1 MTVFPP
7 VEADIIIAGG
17 GTTGCVI
24 AGRLAAA
31 DPSLRILILEAGPPT
46 LEDLAH
52 VQPARYLSHLL
63 PGSTTVKFNVGKES
77 ADLGGRAPI
86 VPCGQCLGGGS
97 SVNFT
102 MYTRPSP
109 SDYDD
114 WETMYGNEGWSSRE
128 LIPLLQKMETYQVA
142 PDKPTHGYDGPLK
155 ISYGGV
161 FTSAGKQFLEVA
173 AQYDKSRGTTDDPS
187 DMIGINAYGRW
198 QKYIDKE
205 KGRRSD
211 VPHNYIYNR
220 QLDNL
225 EILTGYHVK
234 RVIFEGERAAGVE
247 FLPNARFRPEEEQ
260 APRVARARKLVVLSS
275 GTFGSPAI
283 LERSG
288 VGDRRRLQPLGI
300 DVVVDLPGVGENF
313 QGDVVLEIGT
323 IWYLIGLMGAGSPVR
338 IDHNVIFAPY
348 LVDDDAETLD
358 GIVRNDKEEIER
370 WSAQWLKDGSG
381 LMAHNGIDAG
391 IKLRPSVED
400 LETIGPEFTEQ
411 WQRVFADAPDK
422 PVMWVGTLS
431 MFVGDPSSV
440 PARKYSSLT
449 YFLDYP
455 ESVGHVHITSA
466 EDVNAPQD
474 FDPKPS
480 DIALMRWGYKFGRE
494 IARRMPS
501 YRGEYV
507 PAHPAFSE
515 GSQAACSGDAKPAS
529 IAQANIQYTKED
541 DGAIDDYTRNV
552 VATAWHNLGT
562 CAMKPREQDGV
573 VDSSLNVYGVLGL
586 KVADM
591 SIAPS
596 NVSSNTYSTAVVI
609 GEKAVTI
616 IMKELGMKR
625 RG

>member
-1 MTVFPP
+1 MTVFSP

-155 ISYGGV
+155 ISYGGI
-161 FTSAGKQFLEVA
+161 FTSSGKQFLEVA

-220 QLDNL
+220 QLNNL

-247 FLPNARFRPEEEQ
+247 FLPNTRFRPDEEQ
-260 APRVARARKLVVLSS
+260 VPRVARARKLVVLSS

-288 VGDRRRLQPLGI
+288 VGDRHRLQPLGI

-313 QGDVVLEIGT
+313 Q
-323 IWYLIGLMGAGSPVR
+323 
-338 IDHNVIFAPY
+338 DHNVIFSPY
-348 LVDDDAETLD
+348 LVDEDAETLD
-358 GIVRNDKEEIER
+358 GIVRNDKEDIEK
-370 WSAQWLKDGSG
+370 WNAQWLKDGSG

-400 LETIGPEFTEQ
+400 LEIIGPEFTEQ
-411 WQRVFADAPDK
+411 WQRVFANAPDK
-422 PVMWVGTLS
+422 PVIWVGTLS
-431 MFVGDPSSV
+431 MFVGDPFSV
-440 PARKYSSLT
+440 PARKYSSIV
-449 YFLDYP
+449 YFLEYP

-466 EDVNAPQD
+466 GDVNAPQD
-474 FDPKPS
+474 FDPKYMSKPS
-480 DIALMRWGYKFGRE
+480 DVALMRWGYKFGRE
-494 IARRMPS
+494 IARRMSS
-501 YRGEYV
+501 YRGEYI
-507 PAHPAFSE
+507 PAHPAFPE
-515 GSQAACSGDAKPAS
+515 GSQAACNGGAKPAS
-529 IAQANIQYTKED
+529 IAQANIQYTKGD
-541 DGAIDDYTRNV
+541 DTAIDDYTRNV
-552 VATAWHNLGT
+552 MATAWHNLGT

-573 VDSSLNVYGVLGL
+573 VNSSLNVYGVLGL
-586 KVADM
+586 KVVDM

-616 IMKELGMKR
+616 ILKELGLKR
-625 RG
+625 QG